1 MTAGTSTVRMS
12 RASIRIATAMPR
24 PIILMVR
31 SVVITNEEKTT
42 IMMAAAAL
50 IVLPVMAWPMRT
62 AASLSRSLSHSSC
75 MRLTRNT
82 S

>member
-1 MTAGTSTVRMS
+1 MK
-12 RASIRIATAMPR
+12 IATAMPR
-24 PIILMVR
+24 PIIMTVR
-31 SVVITNEEKTT
+31 SVVITNEENTT
-42 IMMAAAAL
+42 IMIAAAA
-50 IVLPVMAWPMRT
+50 VMVRPVIAWPIRT